1 MALYFLY
8 VLLAE
13 SWPNPYEVS
22 SCQETN
28 DPSERFFSFFS
39 AYRAWRSLPSVAC
52 ADSIS
57 GCRCQPRVAA
67 PHTDCG
73 AVAIVVAIAANRG
86 GSPLRPRN
94 EAVPSSRPLHRGG
107 YAWAACPLVSGSG
120 EGPPPSPVAT
130 IAAYAGASAGVPSTP
145 RALGSQAAAD
155 LGVQR
160 RRPTGPRARL
170 RQADPR
176 RGP

>member
-1 MALYFLY
+1 MNWIFWSMGDVCLQGMGH
-8 VLLAE
+8 LLGCPQLSSKCYPCPWTQLLPMSPDCTNKRA
-13 SWPNPYEVS
+13 NPYEVS

-73 AVAIVVAIAANRG
+73 AVATVVAIAANRG

-94 EAVPSSRPLHRGG
+94 EAVPS
-107 YAWAACPLVSGSG
+107 
-120 EGPPPSPVAT
+120 
-130 IAAYAGASAGVPSTP
+130 
-145 RALGSQAAAD
+145 
-155 LGVQR
+155 
-160 RRPTGPRARL
+160 
-170 RQADPR
+170 
-176 RGP
+176 